1 MINENEILYN
11 ITVYHGEDYQ
21 LDLQLIGDNEEPVS
35 FVGWTVE
42 ATLREFPESHDGVDF
57 YSLSNHDGISLML
70 SKTQTESIGYSQGKY
85 DVFVTD
91 LDRNRRVKLL
101 SGQAEIIHSSTR

>member
-11 ITVYHGEDYQ
+11 ITIYHGEDYQ

-35 FVGWTVE
+35 FTGWTVE
-42 ATLREFPESHDGVDF
+42 ATLREFPESHDGVEF
-57 YSLSNHDGISLML
+57 YTLATRDGISLML
-70 SKTQTESIGYSQGKY
+70 SKTQTERLGYTQGKY

-91 LDRNRRVKLL
+91 QNRNRRVKFIA
-101 SGQAEIIHSSTR
+101 GKAEIIHSSTR